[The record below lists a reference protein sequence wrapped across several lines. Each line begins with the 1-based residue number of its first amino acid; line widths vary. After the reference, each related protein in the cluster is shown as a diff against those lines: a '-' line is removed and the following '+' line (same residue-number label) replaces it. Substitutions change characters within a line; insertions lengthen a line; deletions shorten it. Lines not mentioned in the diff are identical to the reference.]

1 LRREHV
7 SACVPATQSAFSFQL
22 SIQLGL
28 LKALTAPDSRQSI
41 LWEHG
46 RTLGTLGG
54 APAGEPLDKLRYS
67 VFTCSNWG
75 WGYFNAYDY
84 AATLKLDFWMH
95 VVCDAHLLASV
106 LGMRVWSSQRSL

>member
-1 LRREHV
+1 LA
-7 SACVPATQSAFSFQL
+7 SACVPATLCVPAKRFQL
-22 SIQLGL
+22 SAFLSARL
-28 LKALTAPDSRQSI
+28 TFKALTAPDSQQSL

-46 RTLGTLGG
+46 RTLEMLRG

-106 LGMRVWSSQRSL
+106 LGMRV